1 MNPNSPTQSSLAQLI
16 ENVAVRLAES
26 DAFYGHGTDN
36 PEDEA
41 RWLVMGSLGLDFD
54 SSEEELAR
62 APSVEELV
70 LVNSRTEQRLTTKL
84 PTAYLL
90 GEAWFAGERYF
101 VTEDTLIPRSPFA
114 ELIFAKFDHWLEGR
128 QPARMLDLCSGSGC
142 IGIAAALV
150 FPDSVVEL
158 GELCPEAIT
167 VAKRNIE
174 RHGLSDRVT
183 AIESDLFTNLT
194 GRYNLIV
201 SNPPYVPTFEYESL
215 PEEYYREPKLGLEA
229 GEDGLALVIPMLQQ
243 APDYLEDGGWL
254 FVEVGNTEE
263 FLAECFP
270 EIPFLWIDFAHGGS
284 GVFALSK
291 QQLIEAQPYLAA
303 VEL

>member
-1 MNPNSPTQSSLAQLI
+1 MNANSLTQLI
-16 ENVAVRLAES
+16 DNVALRFSES
-26 DAFYGHGTDN
+26 DVYYGHGTDN
-36 PEDEA
+36 AEDEA
-41 RWLVMGSLGLDFD
+41 RLLVLSTLELDWD
-54 SSEEELAR
+54 VSDALLSR
-62 APSVEELV
+62 APSEGELL
-70 LVNSRTEQRLTTKL
+70 LVNSRAEQRVTTKKPL
-84 PTAYLL
+84 AYIL
-90 GEAWFAGERYF
+90 GEAWFAGERYY
-101 VTEDTLIPRSPFA
+101 VTEDTLVPRSPFA
-114 ELIFAKFDHWLEGR
+114 ELIFAKFEHWLEGK
-128 QPARMLDLCSGSGC
+128 QPARLLDLCTGSGC
-142 IGIAAALV
+142 IGIAAALA
-150 FPDSVVEL
+150 FPDSKVDL
-158 GELCPEAIT
+158 GELSPEAVA

-174 RHGLSDRVT
+174 RHGLADRVT
-183 AIESDLFTNLT
+183 AIESDLFTNLS

-229 GEDGLALVIPMLQQ
+229 GEDGLDLVIPMLQQ

-263 FLAECFP
+263 YLAECFP
-270 EIPFLWIDFAHGGS
+270 EIPFLWIDFVHGGS